1 MKALNP
7 TTDIA
12 VLAKEVVE
20 KCSLIHPSR
29 TPEVEQLLYYLQQRK
44 GTKDKLKGMIFFQE
58 VFLMLIVEN
67 YYKQPTTDKNM

>member
-1 MKALNP
+1 MSSIRLKALNP
-7 TTDIA
+7 TTDVA

-44 GTKDKLKGMIFFQE
+44 GGKNDIAKGLTTKLSSFISEQAIFSCS
-58 VFLMLIVEN
+58 
-67 YYKQPTTDKNM
+67 